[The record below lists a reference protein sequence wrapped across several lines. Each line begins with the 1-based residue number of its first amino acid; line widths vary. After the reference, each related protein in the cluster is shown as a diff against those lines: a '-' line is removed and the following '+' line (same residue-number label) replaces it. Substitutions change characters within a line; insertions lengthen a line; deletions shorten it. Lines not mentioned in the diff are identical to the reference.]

1 MTQQKLRTLV
11 SYNQETGIFVLL
23 RTGKELGTQ
32 AKSLYMQTSLEKKQ
46 FYLHRLAFLYMTG
59 EMPEEVDHINHIRN
73 DNRWLNLE
81 NSTHRMNAKNR
92 PISTR
97 NTTGVVG
104 VNLHNKTGLWRARTT
119 VNGITETTYHKEFNE
134 AVQARIEAKT
144 KLDFHKNHH

>member
-1 MTQQKLRTLV
+1 MTQQKLKTLV

-46 FYLHRLAFLYMTG
+46 FYLHRLTFLYMTG
-59 EMPEEVDHINHIRN
+59 EMPEQVDHINHIRN
-73 DNRWLNLE
+73 DNRWCNLQV
-81 NSTHRMNAKNR
+81 STCAQNARNR
-92 PISTR
+92 SSQSN

-104 VNLHNKTGLWRARTT
+104 VTKHNKTGLWRARTT
-119 VNGITETTYHKEFNE
+119 VNGITETTYHIEFNE